1 MHKDGDS
8 TVLLWNYGKDNAA
21 IKPVPKVITTPAV
34 LGLQQFP
41 SGNVKKKKKQK
52 QIIIEPMSNKILPV
66 RSVNPSETFQF
77 QGMLK

>member
-8 TVLLWNYGKDNAA
+8 TVPLWNYGKDNAA

-41 SGNVKKKKKQK
+41 SGNVKKKYRLSLNQC
-52 QIIIEPMSNKILPV
+52 QIKYF
-66 RSVNPSETFQF
+66 RSDQ
-77 QGMLK
+77 

>member
-1 MHKDGDS
+1 MP
-8 TVLLWNYGKDNAA
+8 LWNYGKDNAA

-41 SGNVKKKKKQK
+41 SGNVKKKV

-77 QGMLK
+77 QAMLKYFIFS